1 MMGKTEAV
9 ATLRRL
15 GLDQT
20 PIATYVTAADL
31 DPETLE
37 RDLGAGKRYVARAS
51 SPHAALNLPRL
62 LNATANEVC
71 RWAAQLA
78 PGLGV
83 IVQEYGELAF
93 CGQLAVYPGLLLFE
107 IVSGM
112 WEMRAGQ
119 QPYGMTGTW
128 TSDDAVQ
135 WTGSCGPV
143 GTQICTWL
151 YEPESALGQVE
162 DWMISVTQHWV
173 TASTPAL
180 RELLAMNRNAP
191 YGLKFHYTPHSGVA
205 AQNLYSDVPAP
216 ADVRRSDVPDDCP
229 VVRGVHDPVP
239 EAASV
244 LLEVSVCREDAALF
258 DGLVARLR
266 RAGTTRVYIR
276 SGLLSHAA
284 IRLREAGFDV
294 TAAG

>member
-20 PIATYVTAADL
+20 AIAAYETAADL
-31 DPETLE
+31 DPATIE

-51 SPHAALNLPRL
+51 ASSAALNLPRL
-62 LNATANEVC
+62 LNATAAEVC
-71 RWAAQLA
+71 QWAAQLET
-78 PGLGV
+78 GLGI

-93 CGQLAVYPGLLLFE
+93 CGQLAVYPDLLLFE

-119 QPYGMTGTW
+119 QPYQMTGTW
-128 TSDDAVQ
+128 TPAHAVH
-135 WTGSCGPV
+135 WTESCGPI
-143 GTQICTWL
+143 GAQSCTWL
-151 YEPESALGQVE
+151 YEPDSSLGQVE

-173 TASTPAL
+173 ASSTQAL
-180 RELLAMNRNAP
+180 QELLALHRNTP
-191 YGLKFHYTPHSGVA
+191 YGLKFHYTPHGGIA

-216 ADVRRSDVPDDCP
+216 ADVRRSGVPEGCP
-229 VVRGVHDPVP
+229 VVRGVDDPVP
-239 EAASV
+239 EADAV

-258 DGLVARLR
+258 DGLVTRLQ
-266 RAGTTRVYIR
+266 RAGTTHVYVR